1 MMQCCIAATRH
12 TGGMVKATPV
22 APAEGRPARPARVT
36 LNMPPDLYRQVQR
49 WADDA
54 AEALDRPRVGV
65 QDALRAMIRACI
77 SDQAARGEAL
87 ARLHSGPDGGTR

>member
-1 MMQCCIAATRH
+1 
-12 TGGMVKATPV
+12 MVKATPV
-22 APAEGRPARPARVT
+22 APAVGRPARPARVT

-65 QDALRAMIRACI
+65 QDALRAMIQTCI
-77 SDQAARGEAL
+77 SDQASRGAAL
-87 ARLHSGPDGGTR
+87 ARLRGELDGGAR